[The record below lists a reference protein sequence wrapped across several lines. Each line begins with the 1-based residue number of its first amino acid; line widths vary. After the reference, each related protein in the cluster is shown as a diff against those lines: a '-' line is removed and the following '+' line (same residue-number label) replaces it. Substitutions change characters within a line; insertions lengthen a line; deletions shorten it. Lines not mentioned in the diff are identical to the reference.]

1 MKSRAAVWRADG
13 GGVTVEQVDVAP
25 PQAREVL
32 VKVSFSGVCHSDL
45 HVVLNEWAQPSPMIL
60 GHEGAG
66 VVADVGAGVTSVSQ
80 GDHVILS
87 WTPRCGECE
96 YCLTGKSWLC
106 RVASDIVFARG
117 TLPDGTCRF
126 SRDGA
131 PIHSYLGLGS
141 FSEYAVVHESQV
153 VRIPADFALDKAAV
167 IGCAVATGVGA
178 VINTAKAG
186 AGSAVLVAGC
196 GAVGLSV
203 VQGAV
208 LAGCDPILVYDV
220 VSQRVEAAMRLGA
233 THASYGDAD
242 ELLREVVS
250 LTEVGVD
257 WGFEAVGHPALMETV
272 FSAIRPGGTVVV
284 VGQAPDGEK
293 LCVNAYEL
301 SDREKKIV
309 GCSYGSTRP
318 RIDFPRLIRLY
329 NDGKLPLLDT
339 IVTNRIAVSGI
350 SNAFDDMVHGAG
362 LRTVVEW

>member
-1 MKSRAAVWRADG
+1 MKALAAVWRADG

-25 PQAREVL
+25 PQHREVL
-32 VKVSFSGVCHSDL
+32 VKMAFAGVCHSDL

-66 VVADVGAGVTSVSQ
+66 VVAGVGPGVTSVEE

-87 WTPRCGECE
+87 WTPRCGQCD
-96 YCLTGKSWLC
+96 YCLTGQTWLC

-126 SRDGA
+126 SRDGS

-141 FSEYAVVHESQV
+141 FGEYAVVDESQV

-178 VINTAKAG
+178 VINTAKVG

-208 LAGCDPILVYDV
+208 LSGCDPILAYDV
-220 VSQRVEAAMRLGA
+220 VSHRVEAAKKLGA
-233 THASYGDAD
+233 THAINGDAVG
-242 ELLREVVS
+242 LLREVFN
-250 LTEVGVD
+250 LTDVGVD
-257 WGFEAVGHPALMETV
+257 WGFEAVGQPALIETV
-272 FSAIRPGGTVVV
+272 FSAIKPGGTVVV

-318 RIDFPRLIRLY
+318 VIDFPRLIRLY
-329 NDGKLPLLDT
+329 NGGKLPLLDA
-339 IVTNRIAVSGI
+339 IVTNRIPVSSIGH
-350 SNAFDDMVHGAG
+350 AFDDMVHGAG
-362 LRTVVEW
+362 LRSVIEW